1 MHLAD
6 NSWKWNHQMQ
16 WYGLIC
22 DWFFFL
28 LTRSV
33 RTVFI
38 MKVEKWWKFS
48 KITAKRLKIE
58 ETLKACS
65 EDKRKGNQT
74 KIKDS
79 LMALQWIIQK
89 VHYEEKHTD
98 TKRKEHREP
107 KKRPCTKNQLVS
119 ITRLVILSITLPF
132 YFIYHL
138 FTYQN
143 KEQMHNG

>member
-1 MHLAD
+1 MEPPDAV
-6 NSWKWNHQMQ
+6 
-16 WYGLIC
+16 
-22 DWFFFL
+22 
-28 LTRSV
+28 V
-33 RTVFI
+33 RTNLWQIFLFVD
-38 MKVEKWWKFS
+38 KVNKDSIYSESGEVVKFS
-48 KITAKRLKIE
+48 KTTAKRLKIE

-132 YFIYHL
+132 
-138 FTYQN
+138 
-143 KEQMHNG
+143 